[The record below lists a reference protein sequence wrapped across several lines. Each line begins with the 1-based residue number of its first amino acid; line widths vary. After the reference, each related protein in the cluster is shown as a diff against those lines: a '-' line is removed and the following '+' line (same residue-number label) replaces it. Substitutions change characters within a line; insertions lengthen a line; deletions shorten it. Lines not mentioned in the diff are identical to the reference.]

1 MRLDFRD
8 SNPEVIDLSP
18 EGGVVSTLRESKIEC
33 LASDKV
39 RFPCAFHHPGQVLTM
54 NPERRAGCVPLLL
67 PFAISRSFAGL
78 PFVY

>member
-39 RFPCAFHHPGQVLTM
+39 CFPCACRHPGKALTM
-54 NPERRAGCVPLLL
+54 NPEPRAGRVPLLL
-67 PFAISRSFAGL
+67 PSAISRSFAGL